1 MPCPRLQGSPLQL
14 CNLTP
19 GSLSPEFMFLTA
31 VQNYFTLWNF
41 GPFYGVRTQYNTSKI
56 LGNTVNFLAL
66 IGGFERPGVSV
77 LLTQQLTDRS
87 EKGAGCVCTRTRRP
101 QTQQIIKNHPTPNSG
116 SCILKVLSSTDSL
129 HFLFVTLK
137 IMRLNQKKKQHRLL
151 WGFGSLAIQYIHI
164 YLFYNCL
171 LNTRYVQDIS
181 WMLFGMKR

>member
-116 SCILKVLSSTDSL
+116 SCILKV
-129 HFLFVTLK
+129 HFLTFVVHFIILLK
-137 IMRLNQKKKQHRLL
+137 TYTSLYVFNNMKISKQ
-151 WGFGSLAIQYIHI
+151 S
-164 YLFYNCL
+164 
-171 LNTRYVQDIS
+171 S
-181 WMLFGMKR
+181 P